1 MLERTTPA
9 ETRRGALRQMHG
21 GTLAAGA
28 GAALA
33 QAGRPLVAPAE
44 AAAGTRSGLAWR
56 SGASINNYADFTV
69 YRGRAL
75 DTITC
80 WCPHSNWTELTSL
93 KGGFS
98 TARNSGA
105 RVSCAI
111 ALLPKSHDGR
121 ANPDYWKLAAN
132 GSYDTNYRTYAR
144 KLAAAGLTKVICRI
158 GWESNGRS
166 RPYFCGVDGPAFIA
180 TWRRIATILR
190 EADPTIRTEWCNIKK
205 GGQPGSIMNYYPGDD
220 YVDIFGVN
228 YYDGWPPLST
238 QAIWDSQYYA
248 DYKGG
253 PWGIGAWAAEARR
266 RGKKIACSEWGINAG
281 RYDCADNPLYI
292 ENMHRFFGANADIL
306 AYENYFNQKGFHQLT
321 PNDLN
326 PRSSARY
333 KQLWGAAAA
342 T

>member
-1 MLERTTPA
+1 MFVKATASCVASEWDPYSRLYCGQE
-9 ETRRGALRQMHG
+9 
-21 GTLAAGA
+21 
-28 GAALA
+28 
-33 QAGRPLVAPAE
+33 APAVPL
-44 AAAGTRSGLAWR
+44 LAMP
-56 SGASINNYADFTV
+56 V
-69 YRGRAL
+69 L
-75 DTITC
+75 DRIHFSPVLFVSTLP
-80 WCPHSNWTELTSL
+80 PHSAKRPNM
-93 KGGFS
+93 FS
-98 TARNSGA
+98 TYLKSFF
-105 RVSCAI
+105 VMDDPPTV
-111 ALLPKSHDGR
+111 ALMKI
-121 ANPDYWKLAAN
+121 NIMTNLA
-132 GSYDTNYRTYAR
+132 SSTN
-144 KLAAAGLTKVICRI
+144 
-158 GWESNGRS
+158 
-166 RPYFCGVDGPAFIA
+166 
-180 TWRRIATILR
+180 IATILR

-292 ENMHRFFGANADIL
+292 ENMHQFFSANADIL
-306 AYENYFNQKGFHQLT
+306 AYENYFNQKGYHQLT

-333 KQLWGAAAA
+333 KQLWGAVAS
-342 T
+342 